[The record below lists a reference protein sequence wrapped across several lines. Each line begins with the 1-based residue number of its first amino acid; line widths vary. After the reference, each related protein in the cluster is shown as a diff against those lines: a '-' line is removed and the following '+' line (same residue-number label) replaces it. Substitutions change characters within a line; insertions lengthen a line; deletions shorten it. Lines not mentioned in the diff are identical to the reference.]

1 MSIAATTRGVVLGT
15 GMAVPE
21 RVLTNADLEKMVDT
35 TDEWITTRS
44 GIKERHICAPGQ
56 NTRDL
61 AAEAGRKALEEAE
74 VDPGDVDVVIVSTA
88 TPDHLLPS
96 TACEAQPLIGCH
108 NAACFDISAACAGW
122 LYALTLADG
131 LLATRLYRNVLV
143 IGAEKMSA
151 IIDYTD
157 RATCVLFGD
166 GAGAA
171 LICPPGSGD
180 NGSGILASHMQTD
193 GQQAAMLWRPAGGA
207 AMPSTEETRA
217 QRLEYVKQEGREVF
231 KSAVL
236 AMEESSRIT
245 LERAG
250 LSLEDIDLVIPH
262 QANIRIIHA
271 FGSRL
276 GVPDEKVY
284 INIDRYGNT
293 SSASI
298 PICLAEAR
306 AEGRVGP
313 GTTILMTAFGGGFAW
328 GSVVLRL

>member
-1 MSIAATTRGVVLGT
+1 MSIAASTRGVVQGT

-21 RVLTNADLEKMVDT
+21 RIMTNAELEKIVDT

-44 GIKERHICAPGQ
+44 GIKERHVCAPGEH
-56 NTRDL
+56 TRDL
-61 AAEAGRKALEEAE
+61 AAAAGRKAMEDAG
-74 VDPGDVDVVIVSTA
+74 VDPAEVDVVIVSTA

-96 TACEAQPLIGCH
+96 TACEAQPLLGCH
-108 NAACFDISAACAGW
+108 QAACFDVSAACAGW
-122 LYALTLADG
+122 LYALTIADG
-131 LLATRLYRNVLV
+131 LLCTRLYDKVLV

-171 LICPPGSGD
+171 LIGPPGSGSG
-180 NGSGILASHMQTD
+180 GSGILSSHMQTD
-193 GQQAAMLWRPAGGA
+193 GRQAQMLWRPAGGA
-207 AMPSTEETRA
+207 EMPSTEATRTE
-217 QRLEYVKQEGREVF
+217 RLEFVKQEGREVF

-236 AMEESSRIT
+236 AMEESSRIA
-245 LERAG
+245 LDRAR
-250 LSLEDIDLVIPH
+250 LTMDQIDLVIPH

-271 FGSRL
+271 VGSRL
-276 GVPDEKVY
+276 EVPDEKVY
-284 INIDRYGNT
+284 VNIDRYGNT

-298 PICLAEAR
+298 PICLAEAC

-313 GTTILMTAFGGGFAW
+313 GANILMTAFGGGFAW

>member
-1 MSIAATTRGVVLGT
+1 MSIAALTRGVVLGT

-21 RVLTNADLEKMVDT
+21 RVMTNADLEKIVDT
-35 TDEWITTRS
+35 TDEWITTRT
-44 GIKERHICAPGQ
+44 GIKERRVCAPGQ

-61 AAEAGRKALEEAE
+61 AAEAGKKALEEAE
-74 VDPGDVDVVIVSTA
+74 VDPDEVDVVIVSTA

-96 TACEAQPLIGCH
+96 TACEVQPLLGCYH
-108 NAACFDISAACAGW
+108 AACFDISAACAGW

-157 RATCVLFGD
+157 RATCVIFGD

-171 LICPPGSGD
+171 LICPPGSGEY
-180 NGSGILASHMQTD
+180 GSGILASHMQTD
-193 GQQAAMLWRPAGGA
+193 GRQAAMLWRPAGGA
-207 AMPSTEETRA
+207 AMPSSDQTRA
-217 QRLEYVKQEGREVF
+217 ERLEYVKQEGREVF
-231 KSAVL
+231 KGAVL

-245 LERAG
+245 LERAR
-250 LSLEDIDLVIPH
+250 LSLDDIDLVIPH

-271 FGSRL
+271 FGARL
-276 GVPDEKVY
+276 GVPDDKVY
-284 INIDRYGNT
+284 INIHRYGNT

-298 PICLAEAR
+298 PICLAEAS

-313 GTTILMTAFGGGFAW
+313 GSTILMTAFGGGFAW

>member
-1 MSIAATTRGVVLGT
+1 MSVAAATRGVVQGT
-15 GMAVPE
+15 GMAVPD
-21 RVLTNADLEKMVDT
+21 RVLTNADLEKMVNT

-44 GIKERHICAPGQ
+44 GIKERRICAPDQ
-56 NTRDL
+56 HTRDI
-61 AAEAGRKALEEAE
+61 AADAGRKALAEAE
-74 VDPGDVDVVIVSTA
+74 VDPAEVDVVILSTA

-96 TACEAQPLIGCH
+96 TACEAQPLLGCH
-108 NAACFDISAACAGW
+108 NAACFDVSAACAGW
-122 LYALTLADG
+122 LYAMTIADG
-131 LLATRLYRNVLV
+131 LLATRLYRNILV

-151 IIDYTD
+151 IVDYTD

-171 LICPPGSGD
+171 LIGPAGSGG

-193 GQQAAMLWRPAGGA
+193 GRQAAMLWRPAGGA
-207 AMPSTEETRA
+207 AMPSTEETRFL
-217 QRLEYVKQEGREVF
+217 RLEYVKQEGREVF

-236 AMEESSRIT
+236 AMEESSRIS
-245 LERAG
+245 LQRAG
-250 LSLEDIDLVIPH
+250 LTMDDIDLVIPH

-271 FGSRL
+271 MGARL
-276 GVPDEKVY
+276 EVPDEKVY

-306 AEGRVGP
+306 TEGRVGA
-313 GTTILMTAFGGGFAW
+313 GSTILMTAFGGGFAW

>member
-1 MSIAATTRGVVLGT
+1 MSVAASTRGVIRGT
-15 GMAVPE
+15 GMAVPD
-21 RVLTNADLEKMVDT
+21 RVLTNAELERMVDT

-44 GIKERHICAPGQ
+44 GIKERRVCAPDQ
-56 NTRDL
+56 HTKDL
-61 AAEAGRKALEEAE
+61 AAEAGKKALEEAD
-74 VDPGDVDVVIVSTA
+74 VDPLEVDVVIVSTA

-96 TACEAQPLIGCH
+96 TACEAQPLLGCT

-122 LYALTLADG
+122 LYALTIADG
-131 LLATRLYRNVLV
+131 LLCTRLYDNVLV

-151 IIDYTD
+151 IVDYTD

-171 LICPPGSGD
+171 LVVPPGSGS
-180 NGSGILASHMQTD
+180 NGSGILSSHMQTD
-193 GQQAAMLWRPAGGA
+193 GRQAAMLWRPAGGA
-207 AMPSTEETRA
+207 AMPSTEETRT

-236 AMEESSRIT
+236 AMDESSRIALDRARLT
-245 LERAG
+245 LD
-250 LSLEDIDLVIPH
+250 DIDLVIPH

-271 FGSRL
+271 VGSRL

-284 INIDRYGNT
+284 VNIDRYGNT

-306 AEGRVGP
+306 ASGRVGP
-313 GTTILMTAFGGGFAW
+313 GSTILMTAFGGGFAW
-328 GSVVLRL
+328 GAVVIRL

>member
-1 MSIAATTRGVVLGT
+1 M
-15 GMAVPE
+15 MVPE
-21 RVLTNADLEKMVDT
+21 GVLTNADLERMVDT

-44 GIKERHICAPGQ
+44 GIKERRICAPGE
-56 NTRDL
+56 NTRDI
-61 AAEAGRKALEEAE
+61 AAGAGRRALEEAE
-74 VDPGDVDVVIVSTA
+74 VDPADVDVVIVSTA

-96 TACEAQPLIGCH
+96 TACEVQPLLECY
-108 NAACFDISAACAGW
+108 NAACFDVSAACAGW
-122 LYALTLADG
+122 LYGLTIADG
-131 LLATRLYRNVLV
+131 LLCTRLYDNVLV

-171 LICPPGSGD
+171 LVVPPGSGSD
-180 NGSGILASHMQTD
+180 GSGILSSHMKSD
-193 GQQAAMLWRPAGGA
+193 GRQAAMLWRPAGGA
-207 AMPSTEETRA
+207 AMPSTEDTRA
-217 QRLEYVKQEGREVF
+217 ERLEYVKQEGREVF

-236 AMEESSRIT
+236 AMEESCRIS
-245 LERAG
+245 LERAN
-250 LSLEDIDLVIPH
+250 LTLDDIDLVIPH

-276 GVPDEKVY
+276 GVPDDKVY
-284 INIDRYGNT
+284 INIQKYGNT

-313 GTTILMTAFGGGFAW
+313 GSTILMTAFGGGFAW

>member
-1 MSIAATTRGVVLGT
+1 MSVAASTRGVVLGT

-44 GIKERHICAPGQ
+44 GIRERRICAPDQ
-56 NTRDL
+56 HTRDL
-61 AAEAGRKALEEAE
+61 AAEAGRNALEEGE
-74 VDPGDVDVVIVSTA
+74 VDPADVDVVIVSTA

-96 TACEAQPLIGCH
+96 TACEAQPLLGCH

-171 LICPPGSGD
+171 LICPPGSD
-180 NGSGILASHMQTD
+180 NDGSGILATHMQTD
-193 GQQAAMLWRPAGGA
+193 GRQATMLWRPAGGA
-207 AMPSTEETRA
+207 AMPSTETTRA
-217 QRLEYVKQEGREVF
+217 ERLEYVKQEGREVF

-236 AMEESSRIT
+236 AMEESSLIA
-245 LERAG
+245 LGRAG
-250 LSLEDIDLVIPH
+250 LSLDDIDLVIPH

-271 FGSRL
+271 AGSRL
-276 GVPDEKVY
+276 GVPDDKVY
-284 INIDRYGNT
+284 VNIDRYGNT

-306 AEGRVGP
+306 AEGRIGP
-313 GTTILMTAFGGGFAW
+313 GSTILMTAFGGGFAW